1 MPHSRVTTSLYLGED
16 NDIHVTASAEY
27 IPGTHGSYDEPPESA
42 ELDDIQVS
50 LYGTTIPYE
59 PTETELTKVEE
70 ALMQQV
76 AQDMDDAAADRA
88 EARRDQQRD
97 DDDYFDRPLFD

>member
-1 MPHSRVTTSLYLGED
+1 MPYSRVTTSLHLGED

-27 IPGTHGSYDEPPESA
+27 IPGTRGSYDEPPEPA
-42 ELDDIQVS
+42 EFDDIQVV
-50 LYGTTIPYE
+50 LYGTKIPYE
-59 PTETELTKVEE
+59 PSETELTEVEE
-70 ALMQQV
+70 ALMEQV

-97 DDDYFDRPLFD
+97 DDADRLLID